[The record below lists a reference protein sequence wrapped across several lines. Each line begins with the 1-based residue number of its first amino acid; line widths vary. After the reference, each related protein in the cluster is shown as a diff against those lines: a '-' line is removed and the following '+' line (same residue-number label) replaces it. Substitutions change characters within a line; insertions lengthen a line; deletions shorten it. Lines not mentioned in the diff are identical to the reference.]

1 MENLEKCLMKL
12 AYLTLFENG
21 GKESFPCAP

>member
-1 MENLEKCLMKL
+1 MEKLEKCFAKS